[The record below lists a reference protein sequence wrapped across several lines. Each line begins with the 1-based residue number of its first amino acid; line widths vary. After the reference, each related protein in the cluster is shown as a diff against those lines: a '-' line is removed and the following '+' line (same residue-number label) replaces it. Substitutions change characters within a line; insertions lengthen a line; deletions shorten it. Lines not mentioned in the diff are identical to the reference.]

1 MTAMSHRRLHLTK
14 GRTFFRALLATCLLT
29 GFAWAANYSYAATH
43 KTQKSP
49 EHVLSVLTAYG
60 QICDSGCKYWGPG
73 VVEFFRLEHERTP
86 TRWYTWSH
94 VQSGPKHTKYFSE
107 VTLTKAAEGGFTFV
121 VRQLQEQD
129 KALAEK
135 LSQVTKKE
143 HAPVFDVATTTFTVK
158 KTDKGSEVTQ
168 AIKMAATGLVT
179 MFPGR
184 IDAGMREGCTATFK
198 NIEK

>member
-1 MTAMSHRRLHLTK
+1 MPLTTGRL
-14 GRTFFRALLATCLLT
+14 FWRALLATSLAAVV
-29 GFAWAANYSYAATH
+29 AWAASYSYSATH

-94 VQSGPKHTKYFSE
+94 VKSGPKHTKYFSE
-107 VTLTKAAEGGFTFV
+107 VTLTQAGDGGFTFV
-121 VRQLQEQD
+121 VRQLQEKDQ
-129 KALAEK
+129 ALAEK
-135 LSQVTKKE
+135 LTQVTKKE
-143 HAPVFDVATTTFTVK
+143 HAPVFDIATTTFTIK
-158 KTDKGSEVTQ
+158 KTDGGSEVTQ

-179 MFPGR
+179 MFPGK
-184 IDAGMREGCTATFK
+184 IDAGMKEGCAATFK
-198 NIEK
+198 NIDK